1 MIHDAIQIVRSAV
14 DAGQIPGAALGV
26 VRAEGEAET
35 WAYGKAQL
43 EPETLPLEA
52 AMAFDLASL
61 TKVLFTVPEVLR
73 LLEGGLADLDD
84 PLGRFFPEMAWMQNG
99 ELPKRTL
106 RQLLTHTSGLPAW
119 APLYTWN
126 ADAKLLKQQVLQ
138 YRWEVGDPGQTL
150 YSDIGYILLGLL
162 LERLRGKPLSDFP
175 LPAGFTWKPQPEN
188 SVATERCPWRG
199 RVLRGEIHDEN
210 AFALGGA
217 GHAGLFGTLAGVLE
231 WARSVLK
238 GTLLSQAALEE
249 MTRPQTSERALGWVL
264 RQPGFSGGSLCS
276 PRTIGHTGF
285 TGTGVWIDLERG
297 YAWALLTNRV
307 HPSRHKESGIVEL
320 RRAVG
325 NAIAAEWRISSR

>member
-1 MIHDAIQIVRSAV
+1 MIQNAIRILQSAI
-14 DAGQIPGAALGV
+14 DSGQIPGAALGV
-26 VRAEGEAET
+26 VWAEGEAEG
-35 WAYGKAQL
+35 WVYGKAQL
-43 EPETLPLEA
+43 EPEPVPLEA
-52 AMAFDLASL
+52 AMFFDLASL

-73 LLEGGLADLDD
+73 LVEDGLADLDD
-84 PLGRFFPEMAWMQNG
+84 PLARFFPEMAWMQG
-99 ELPKRTL
+99 SPLPSRTL

-119 APLYTWN
+119 APIYTWGT
-126 ADAKLLKQQVLQ
+126 APQLLKQQLLQ
-138 YRWEVGDPGQTL
+138 HRWEVEEPGPTL
-150 YSDIGYILLGLL
+150 YSDVGYILLGLL
-162 LERLRGKPLSDFP
+162 LERLRGKPLRDFP
-175 LPAGFTWKPQPEN
+175 LPAGLTWKPNPEN

-231 WARSVLK
+231 WARSVLN
-238 GTLLSQAALEE
+238 GSLLSQAALEE

-297 YAWALLTNRV
+297 YAWALLTHRV
-307 HPSRHKESGIVEL
+307 HPSRHRESGIIEL
-320 RRAVG
+320 RRTVG
-325 NAIAAEWRISSR
+325 NAIAASYRRSHL